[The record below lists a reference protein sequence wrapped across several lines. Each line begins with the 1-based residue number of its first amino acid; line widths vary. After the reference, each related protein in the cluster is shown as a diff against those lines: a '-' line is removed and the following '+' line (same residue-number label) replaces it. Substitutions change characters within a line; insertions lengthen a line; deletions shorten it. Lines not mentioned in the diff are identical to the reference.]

1 MKILTSIWSYKCPR
15 CRSSSLYTS
24 PFNIKRPLDMPKAC
38 SHCEQR
44 FEPEP
49 GFYFGAMFIS
59 YALCTLGM
67 LPLALFLVFY
77 FKWSVVAAMSFV
89 VIFWFSINIRM
100 LRLSRSIWIHIVVRY
115 NPDLAANSG
124 KESWLGGNSW
134 ISPWIKGKKIARH
147 HLLTLSYSIFR
158 CERRIRTST
167 GSLAKEQKKNVVNP
181 YPSFVAFPPPPRQE
195 GMATCFITSQY
206 LCKYLPV
213 TFERQYK
220 CMANLF
226 YSANNLTE

>member
-1 MKILTSIWSYKCPR
+1 
-15 CRSSSLYTS
+15 
-24 PFNIKRPLDMPKAC
+24 MPKAC

-124 KESWLGGNSW
+124 KES
-134 ISPWIKGKKIARH
+134 
-147 HLLTLSYSIFR
+147 
-158 CERRIRTST
+158 
-167 GSLAKEQKKNVVNP
+167 
-181 YPSFVAFPPPPRQE
+181 
-195 GMATCFITSQY
+195 
-206 LCKYLPV
+206 
-213 TFERQYK
+213 
-220 CMANLF
+220 
-226 YSANNLTE
+226 